1 MNHLLLKKKNST
13 PGKKLNEFLISNNVI
28 IWKKQWEEA
37 PERTK
42 KLYTRKAR
50 QTVSACLDE
59 IAPGE
64 AETLLSSLV
73 KSKLEKI
80 LSIPH

>member
-1 MNHLLLKKKNST
+1 MGRS
-13 PGKKLNEFLISNNVI
+13 F
-28 IWKKQWEEA
+28 QEEK
-37 PERTK
+37 R
-42 KLYTRKAR
+42 LYTGKAQ
-50 QTVSACLDE
+50 QTLNACLDE

-64 AETLLSSLV
+64 AETILSSLV

>member
-1 MNHLLLKKKNST
+1 MGRS
-13 PGKKLNEFLISNNVI
+13 F
-28 IWKKQWEEA
+28 QEEK
-37 PERTK
+37 R
-42 KLYTRKAR
+42 LYTGKVR
-50 QTVSACLDE
+50 QTLNACLDE

-64 AETLLSSLV
+64 AETILSSLV

>member
-1 MNHLLLKKKNST
+1 MGRSLR
-13 PGKKLNEFLISNNVI
+13 
-28 IWKKQWEEA
+28 EEK
-37 PERTK
+37 R
-42 KLYTRKAR
+42 LYTRKAR
-50 QTVSACLDE
+50 QTLNACLDE

-64 AETLLSSLV
+64 AETIISSLV